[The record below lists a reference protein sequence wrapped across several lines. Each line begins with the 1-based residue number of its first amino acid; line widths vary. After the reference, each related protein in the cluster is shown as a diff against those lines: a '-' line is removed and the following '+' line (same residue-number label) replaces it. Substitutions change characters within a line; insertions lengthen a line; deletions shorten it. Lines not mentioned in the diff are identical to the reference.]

1 MDDDEPS
8 QKRSTKSNLLKDD
21 RFKALF
27 TNPEFEVD
35 KNADEYKMLTPV
47 LSRLEKGKVK
57 ELKRKALANT
67 AAMPFME
74 DDEGGAANGD
84 NTNIADDDDLFD
96 IEKDEDDDNAR
107 SSSDEDDDRAWQ
119 KDLKHTY
126 RQLRKDQKAKDRA
139 DGQESE
145 NESADD
151 ETMGEV
157 KSQATT
163 ASMPPNLEFKVKN
176 ITTKGNK

>member
-1 MDDDEPS
+1 MDDDDVS
-8 QKRSTKSNLLKDD
+8 QKRPAKAANLLKDD

-57 ELKRKALANT
+57 ELKRKALSNAS
-67 AAMPFME
+67 AVMPFME
-74 DDEGGAANGD
+74 DDNGVVVNGD
-84 NTNIADDDDLFD
+84 NEKIADDDDLFD
-96 IEKDEDDDNAR
+96 IEKDEGAQ

-126 RQLRKDQKAKDRA
+126 RQLRKEQKAKRLA
-139 DGQESE
+139 DEQESD
-145 NESADD
+145 NESADND
-151 ETMGEV
+151 DVTPAV
-157 KSQATT
+157 KRQTT
-163 ASMPPNLEFKVKN
+163 SMPTNLEFKVKN
-176 ITTKGNK
+176 ITTKSNK